1 MKKKRSKSPIFLEK
15 CWEII
20 PRTRVRFD
28 FPRLH
33 QKDDGKCIIFHRLFY
48 PLRKQWHIIAVR
60 RISSR
65 ISVYIIRSKGAGY
78 HLAFN

>member
-15 CWEII
+15 YWEII

-33 QKDDGKCIIFHRLFY
+33 QKFSEAKRPRFFTYYLFTLHSNLSIF
-48 PLRKQWHIIAVR
+48 
-60 RISSR
+60 SR
-65 ISVYIIRSKGAGY
+65 EELTFIVIDKT
-78 HLAFN
+78 HKM

>member
-28 FPRLH
+28 FPRFH
-33 QKDDGKCIIFHRLFY
+33 QKRQVMTATGYDLLFLSNPQAWY
-48 PLRKQWHIIAVR
+48 VIMR
-60 RISSR
+60 RSAAFF
-65 ISVYIIRSKGAGY
+65 GAILY
-78 HLAFN
+78 NT